1 MAELSHLDKLRP
13 EQARWLMALGAC
25 LTLIAWQFLMPR
37 SRHRAKR
44 PILASAERHPQVLAA
59 TEPDDADKPKTAFE
73 PTDWQ
78 LGPIALIY
86 IGLIALLVIVPFV
99 LIAAYP
105 TSLPDVDRSLSIT
118 PPGPRLETNPQADLQ
133 RFRAEEEKRLN
144 TYYWV
149 DRQKGIVHIPIEQAM
164 KKLATTGAPGFP
176 KGQQ

>member
-1 MAELSHLDKLRP
+1 MAELSYLDNLRS
-13 EQARWLMALGAC
+13 ERARWLMALGAC
-25 LTLIAWQFLMPR
+25 LTLIAWQIVMVR
-37 SRHRAKR
+37 SRGGARR
-44 PILASAERHPQVLAA
+44 PVLARAERHPQILAE
-59 TEPDDADKPKTAFE
+59 TEPDEGEYPKTAFE
-73 PTDWQ
+73 PTDWP

-86 IGLIALLVIVPFV
+86 IGLIVLLVIVPFV

-105 TSLPDVDRSLSIT
+105 TSLPDVDRSLSIA

-164 KKLATTGAPGFP
+164 KKLATTGVPGFP